1 MTTWTSKT
9 LAALGI
15 LVMLGACD
23 AADQSGGLLAGLAP
37 PGDAALPPV
46 PLTQAMMMKG
56 NVALVPPG
64 GYCIDPES
72 LTQSFALMARCDA
85 LGAPEGG
92 YGAPIGV
99 LTVSFARDRDPQK
112 PIPSAQEITE
122 ATGLGTPLSARSHT
136 GSVVFQTTGPPP
148 VADLSP
154 LHWRSVSRVGGYTM
168 GAALFGPADR
178 RAVSEEGGAF
188 LIEMIR
194 RTTEKTNAR

>member
-1 MTTWTSKT
+1 MTTWTSKPI
-9 LAALGI
+9 AALGI
-15 LVMLGACD
+15 VVMLGACD
-23 AADQSGGLLAGLAP
+23 AVDQSGGLLAGLAP

-46 PLTQAMMMKG
+46 PLTQAMMMQGK
-56 NVALVPPG
+56 VALVPPG

-72 LTQSFALMARCDA
+72 LTQNFALMARCDA

-99 LTVSFARDRDPQK
+99 LTVSFARDRDAKSPV
-112 PIPSAQEITE
+112 PSAQEIAD
-122 ATGLGTPLSARSHT
+122 ATGLGSPLSTRSHT
-136 GSVVFQTTGPPP
+136 GSVIFQTTGPPP

-178 RAVSEEGGAF
+178 RAVSEEGAEF
-188 LIEMIR
+188 LTEMIR
-194 RTTEKTNAR
+194 RTTEKTNAQ